1 MIAALLLATVV
12 ASNPAPPSLAH
23 WKYERI
29 VDTGVRGGTESVAV
43 PPSIYADAQPS
54 LDDLRVVDGR
64 GNLVPFALRTPQP
77 GPTVVWTS
85 AALTDEGLVPGQ
97 YSQVVADLGPNGGVY
112 GILDI
117 STPLRAFAT
126 TVDVDAS
133 DDRKIWRTIRTG
145 APIYDYERDGLAAN
159 TRVRFPRSTARYL
172 RVRILDPNAAF
183 PIDGVRVAAPAG
195 SKSENTRY
203 TMGVVPTNRDVSDRA
218 TSYRV
223 DGIDEVPIDRFRID
237 SLTPRFVRPVDVQTS
252 ADGISWQTVTS
263 QRVRRMGPGRGQLSV
278 DFDETQAVYWRV
290 VIRNGDNAPLSD
302 VRIEAFGAPRR
313 IDFDAS
319 PGMTYRVIYGN
330 PSAPPP
336 SFDYAQTH
344 SAKALVGA
352 TDVALGPPVRNPG
365 FARARK
371 PWSERNPWIL
381 WIALIVSVGAIAG
394 IAVRTMANPK

>member
-1 MIAALLLATVV
+1 MIAALLLATAV
-12 ASNPAPPSLAH
+12 ASNPAPPSFAH
-23 WKYERI
+23 WKYERS
-29 VDTGVRGGTESVAV
+29 VNTYARAGTVSVAV
-43 PPSIYADAQPS
+43 PPSIYANAQPS

-64 GNLVPFALRTPQP
+64 GNLVPFTLRTPPP

-85 AALTDEGLVPGQ
+85 AALTDEGFVPGR
-97 YSQVVADLGPNGGVY
+97 YSQVVADLGTNGGVY

-133 DDRKIWRTIRTG
+133 DDRRIWRTIRTG

-172 RVRILDPNAAF
+172 RVRILDRSALF

-195 SKSENTRY
+195 SKSESTRY
-203 TMGVVPTNRDVSDRA
+203 TIGVAPTKRNVPDR
-218 TSYRV
+218 TISYRV
-223 DGIDEVPIDRFRID
+223 NGIDEVPIDRFRVD
-237 SLTPRFVRPVDVQTS
+237 SSTQRFVRTVDVQTS

-263 QRVRRMGPGRGQLSV
+263 QQVTRMGPGRAKLSV
-278 DFDETQAVYWRV
+278 DFGETQAVHWRV

-302 VRIEAFGAPRR
+302 VRLEAFGAPRR

-319 PGMTYRVIYGN
+319 PGMTYRAIYGN

-344 SAKALVGA
+344 SAKVLDGA

-365 FARARK
+365 FVPASK